1 MKKHIIHDF
10 FKKSEQQEGFLYVCK
25 TKNGH
30 PKFKS
35 AQTIVKEDG
44 STNVVVSDPQP
55 IFLKYGRTKYLANR
69 MRMYGDGYEL
79 IYSVKVNHLKF
90 RENLIH
96 NDSYI
101 QQIKELTGLRNNDEH
116 IQITDLDKRIEG
128 DLEWPCWKLKNENDI
143 IELVNHYAFGEVK
156 LGQRQDEYRIEFE
169 KENKTNQDDLT
180 IGCCWHASILAKF
193 LS

>member
-35 AQTIVKEDG
+35 AKTIVKKDG
-44 STNVVVSDPQP
+44 STDVVVNDPQP

-79 IYSVKVNHLKF
+79 IHSVKVNHLKF

-96 NDSYI
+96 NNSYI

-143 IELVNHYAFGEVK
+143 IELVNHYAFGEIK
-156 LGQRQDEYRIEFE
+156 LEQRQDEYVIDFE

-180 IGCCWHASILAKF
+180 IGSVWHASILSKF

>member
-10 FKKSEQQEGFLYVCK
+10 FKKSEQQEGYLYVCK

-44 STNVVVSDPQP
+44 STDLVVNDSQP

-79 IYSVKVNHLKF
+79 IHSVKVNHLKF

-143 IELVNHYAFGEVK
+143 IELVNHYAFGEIK
-156 LGQRQDEYRIEFE
+156 LEQRRGEYVIDFE
-169 KENKTNQDDLT
+169 KENKTNHGDLT
-180 IGCCWHASILAKF
+180 IGCSWHASILAKF

>member
-35 AQTIVKEDG
+35 AKTIVKKDG
-44 STNVVVSDPQP
+44 STDVVVNDPQP

-79 IYSVKVNHLKF
+79 IHSV
-90 RENLIH
+90 
-96 NDSYI
+96 SYI

-143 IELVNHYAFGEVK
+143 IELVNHYAFGEIK
-156 LGQRQDEYRIEFE
+156 LEQRQDEYVIDFE

-180 IGCCWHASILAKF
+180 IGSVWHASILSKF

>member
-10 FKKSEQQEGFLYVCK
+10 FKKSEQQEGYLYVCK

-35 AQTIVKEDG
+35 AQTIVKKDG
-44 STNVVVSDPQP
+44 STDVVVSNLQP

-79 IYSVKVNHLKF
+79 IHSVKVNHLKF

-101 QQIKELTGLRNNDEH
+101 EQIKELTGLRNNDEH

-156 LGQRQDEYRIEFE
+156 LGIRQDEYVIEFE
-169 KENKTNQDDLT
+169 KENETNQDDLT
-180 IGCCWHASILAKF
+180 IGRFWHASILSKF